1 MIISWVLR
9 SVSLRGDWVSEIS
22 LIGVE
27 EVTFRVYVVSS
38 SVASWISELRI
49 LVMVPVMDSRSG
61 RSGVGMTWIS
71 LALTMV

>member
-1 MIISWVLR
+1 MFR
-9 SVSLRGDWVSEIS
+9 SVSLSGELGAVIS
-22 LIGVE
+22 RMGVDE
-27 EVTFRVYVVSS
+27 ETLSVYVVSS
-38 SVASWISELRI
+38 DESWISELRI

>member
-1 MIISWVLR
+1 MFR
-9 SVSLRGDWVSEIS
+9 SVSLSGELGAVIS
-22 LIGVE
+22 RMGVDE
-27 EVTFRVYVVSS
+27 ENLSVYVVSS
-38 SVASWISELRI
+38 DESWISELRI